1 MKIVNLEKQ
10 HRDGLIRASATVE
23 FEDCNQ
29 PSKEIFIETEGRF
42 EKDFT
47 PNPHAFAVGCI
58 IPALYFQEQ
67 RLAMEEA
74 ICPRLKE
81 GLETVMAIMH
91 HWTKGEFKPLVLD
104 LSLTRSALFEKKKR
118 HASIFLSG
126 GMDSLAALKR
136 LKDDFAPTHPGYPK
150 DALLI
155 HGFDIGGVLE
165 RGAKYH
171 VFERAKKAMLPVAG
185 EAGLDL
191 IPVYTNI
198 RHLCDDRDLWL
209 NQFFGAVLA
218 ASVHA
223 FAPRINLAW
232 LASSFDIP
240 SLHPC
245 GSHPLLDPEYGSFD
259 LEIRHRDAGLS
270 RMEKLRIV
278 SKWDVAFQHFRVC
291 LANVPDQLN
300 CGRCEKCVRTMLEL
314 EALKLLN
321 KTAAFED
328 DAVDPSW
335 LDAFSIT
342 IRGRESFYEELIE
355 PLTRVGRTDLSEKI
369 LYKLDEDLSEN
380 QGLPSASDKD
390 YAES

>member
-1 MKIVNLEKQ
+1 MKIGNLEK
-10 HRDGLIRASATVE
+10 RASSGLIRASATVQ
-23 FEDCNQ
+23 FEDCGE
-29 PSKEIFIETEGRF
+29 PPKEIFIETETAFDKGF
-42 EKDFT
+42 IA
-47 PNPHAFAVGCI
+47 NPHAFVVGCI
-58 IPALYFQEQ
+58 IPALYFCEK
-67 RLAMEEA
+67 RIVLEEA

-91 HWTKGEFKPLVLD
+91 HWTAGEFKPLTVEAP
-104 LSLTRSALFEKKKR
+104 LTRTELFRGEKR

-126 GMDSLAALKR
+126 GMDSLAALKQ
-136 LKDDFAPTHPGYPK
+136 LKDNYKPSHPGYPK
-150 DALLI
+150 DALLV
-155 HGFDIGGVLE
+155 HGFDIGGVVA

-171 VFERAKKAMLPVAG
+171 VFERAKRAMQPVAKEAMLT
-185 EAGLDL
+185 L

-198 RHLCDDRDLWL
+198 RHLCDNRDLWL

-218 ASVHA
+218 ASAHA

-245 GSHPLLDPEYGSFD
+245 GSHPLLDPEYGSYD

-270 RMEKLRIV
+270 RMDKLKIV
-278 SKWDVAFQHFRVC
+278 SQWDVAFQNFRVC
-291 LANVPDQLN
+291 LANVPEKRN

-314 EALKLLN
+314 EALNLLD

-328 DAVDPSW
+328 DAVDPKW

-342 IRGRESFYEELIE
+342 IRGRESFYEELIS
-355 PLTRVGRTDLSEKI
+355 PLEAKGRTDLAEKI
-369 LYKLDEDLSEN
+369 RMKLRMDTI
-380 QGLPSASDKD
+380 
-390 YAES
+390 